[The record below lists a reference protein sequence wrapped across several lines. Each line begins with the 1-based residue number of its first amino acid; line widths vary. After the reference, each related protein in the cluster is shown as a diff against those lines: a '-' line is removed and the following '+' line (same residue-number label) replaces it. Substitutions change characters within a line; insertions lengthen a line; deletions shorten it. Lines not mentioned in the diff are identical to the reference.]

1 MLNNTRTSAVSPAS
15 VKHSMYRVGF
25 FGDTRVGK
33 TSIVKRYVYDQFEH
47 APSPTIGVDFLSKVV
62 FLKNRTVRLSTW
74 DTAGEPRFRPLM
86 PSYMRDSEVAV
97 VVYDVTNRTSFLNTA
112 MWIDLIRMQRGND
125 ILIVLV
131 GNKTDLS
138 NRQVGTTEGE
148 KQAKMG
154 GLLFMECS
162 AKSGDN
168 MQGLFQMIITTLV
181 EKEDVPNNAVDVENV
196 KNDAVN
202 ANVSAANAPEIG
214 SGSCFRCFSNI
225 ASSIFQNP
233 ENNSEL
239 KHSSSSG
246 KVGGPVPSIQR
257 VEQ

>member
-1 MLNNTRTSAVSPAS
+1 MLNNTRISAVSPTS
-15 VKHSMYRVGF
+15 IKHSKYRVGF

-47 APSPTIGVDFLSKVV
+47 APSPTIGVDFLSKLV

-112 MWIDLIRMQRGND
+112 MWVDLIRMQRGND

-131 GNKTDLS
+131 GNKADLS

-148 KQAKMG
+148 KQAKMD

-168 MQGLFQMIITTLV
+168 VQGLFQMIIASLIG
-181 EKEDVPNNAVDVENV
+181 KEDESNNAVDVENA
-196 KNDAVN
+196 KNAAVN
-202 ANVSAANAPEIG
+202 TNVSAANAPEIG
-214 SGSCFRCFSNI
+214 SGSCFRFFFKYCFFNI
-225 ASSIFQNP
+225 SKP
-233 ENNSEL
+233 RE
-239 KHSSSSG
+239 
-246 KVGGPVPSIQR
+246 
-257 VEQ
+257 